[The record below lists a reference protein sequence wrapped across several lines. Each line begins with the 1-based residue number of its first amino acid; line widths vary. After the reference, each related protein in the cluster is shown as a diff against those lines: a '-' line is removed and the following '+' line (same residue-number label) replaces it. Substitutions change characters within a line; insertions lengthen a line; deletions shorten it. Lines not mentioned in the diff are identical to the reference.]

1 MNLHSQQTREDRV
14 PIWDINQVV
23 FVLVQTQFDR
33 NRLVKILLSE
43 IQNKQILS
51 AYNKPHTT
59 YGTVII
65 LRVPPTVQ
73 VLRHQPR
80 R

>member
-23 FVLVQTQFDR
+23 FVLVHTQFDR

-43 IQNKQILS
+43 IQNKFSQLIT
-51 AYNKPHTT
+51 NRTQRM
-59 YGTVII
+59 V
-65 LRVPPTVQ
+65 R
-73 VLRHQPR
+73 
-80 R
+80 